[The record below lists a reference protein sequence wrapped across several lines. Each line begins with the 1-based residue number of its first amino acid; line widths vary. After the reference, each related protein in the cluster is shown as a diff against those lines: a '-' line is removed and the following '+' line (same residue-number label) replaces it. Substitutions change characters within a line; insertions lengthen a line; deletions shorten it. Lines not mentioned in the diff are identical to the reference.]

1 MILFKY
7 FLNTL
12 AISVSEL
19 EPVQK
24 NDGDDKQKAIWI
36 IALVAVII
44 ICIVVSQIKFNIS
57 GKIKAKKEENAKK
70 KVEKERNDELERLHE
85 IKRKNQRK

>member
-1 MILFKY
+1 MFKY

>member
-1 MILFKY
+1 MFKY

-24 NDGDDKQKAIWI
+24 NDGNDKQKAIWI

>member
-1 MILFKY
+1 MFKY

-24 NDGDDKQKAIWI
+24 NDGDEKQKAIWI

-44 ICIVVSQIKFNIS
+44 ICIVVSQIKFDIS

>member
-24 NDGDDKQKAIWI
+24 NDGDEKQKAIWI

-44 ICIVVSQIKFNIS
+44 ICIVVSQIKFDIS

>member
-1 MILFKY
+1 MFKY

-24 NDGDDKQKAIWI
+24 NDGDEKQKAIWI

-44 ICIVVSQIKFNIS
+44 ICIVVSQIKFDIS
-57 GKIKAKKEENAKK
+57 GKIKAKKEESAKK

>member
-1 MILFKY
+1 MFKY
-7 FLNTL
+7 FQNTL

-44 ICIVVSQIKFNIS
+44 ICIVVSQIKFDIS

>member
-1 MILFKY
+1 MILFNY

-19 EPVQK
+19 EPVQNN
-24 NDGDDKQKAIWI
+24 NDEKQKTIWI
-36 IALVAVII
+36 IALVAVVI
-44 ICIVVSQIKFNIS
+44 ICIVLSQIKFDIS

-70 KVEKERNDELERLHE
+70 KIERERNEELERLHE

>member
-1 MILFKY
+1 MFKY

-24 NDGDDKQKAIWI
+24 NDGDDKQKAIWL

>member
-1 MILFKY
+1 MFKY

-19 EPVQK
+19 DPVQTD
-24 NDGDDKQKAIWI
+24 NDEKQKLIWI
-36 IALVAVII
+36 IALAAVIV
-44 ICIVVSQIKFNIS
+44 ICIALSRTKFDL
-57 GKIKAKKEENAKK
+57 GKKITAKKDENARK
-70 KVEKERNDELERLHE
+70 KVEKKRDEELERLHE

>member
-1 MILFKY
+1 MFNY

-19 EPVQK
+19 EPVQNN
-24 NDGDDKQKAIWI
+24 NDEKQKSIWI
-36 IALVAVII
+36 IALVAVVI
-44 ICIVVSQIKFNIS
+44 ICIVLSQIKFDIS

-70 KVEKERNDELERLHE
+70 KIERERNEELERLHE

>member
-1 MILFKY
+1 MFNE

-19 EPVQK
+19 NPTQ
-24 NDGDDKQKAIWI
+24 NDGDEKQKAIWI
-36 IALVAVII
+36 VALIAVVLVCVIL
-44 ICIVVSQIKFNIS
+44 SQLKFDFS
-57 GKIKAKKEENAKK
+57 GKLKAKKDEQSKK
-70 KVEKERNDELERLHE
+70 KAEKKRDEELERLHK

>member
-1 MILFKY
+1 MFNY

-19 EPVQK
+19 EPVQSN
-24 NDGDDKQKAIWI
+24 NDEKQKAIWI
-36 IALVAVII
+36 IALVAVVI
-44 ICIVVSQIKFNIS
+44 ICIVLSQIKFDIS

-70 KVEKERNDELERLHE
+70 KIERERNEELERLHE

>member
-1 MILFKY
+1 MFKY

-44 ICIVVSQIKFNIS
+44 ICIVVSQIKYDIS

>member
-1 MILFKY
+1 MFKY

-19 EPVQK
+19 DPIQE
-24 NDGDDKQKAIWI
+24 NSGDDKQKAIWI
-36 IALVAVII
+36 IALVAVIV
-44 ICIVVSQIKFNIS
+44 ICIVLSQIKFDIR
-57 GKIKAKKEENAKK
+57 GKMKAKKEEKAKI
-70 KVEKERNDELERLHE
+70 KVEKQRDEELERLHE

>member
-1 MILFKY
+1 MFDC

-19 EPVQK
+19 DPVQTD
-24 NDGDDKQKAIWI
+24 NDEKQKVIWI
-36 IALVAVII
+36 IALAAVIV
-44 ICIVVSQIKFNIS
+44 ICIALSRIKLDL
-57 GKIKAKKEENAKK
+57 GKKIAAKKDENTRKK
-70 KVEKERNDELERLHE
+70 AEKKRDEELERLHE

>member
-1 MILFKY
+1 MFKY

-24 NDGDDKQKAIWI
+24 NDGEDKQKAIWI

-44 ICIVVSQIKFNIS
+44 ICIVVSQIKFDIS

>member
-1 MILFKY
+1 MFKY

-19 EPVQK
+19 EPVQN
-24 NDGDDKQKAIWI
+24 NDGDEKQKAIWI

-44 ICIVVSQIKFNIS
+44 ICIVVSQIKFDIS
-57 GKIKAKKEENAKK
+57 GKIKAKKEESAKK

>member
-1 MILFKY
+1 M
-7 FLNTL
+7 

-19 EPVQK
+19 DPIQ
-24 NDGDDKQKAIWI
+24 NDGGEKQKAVWI

-44 ICIVVSQIKFNIS
+44 ICVVLSQIKFDIS
-57 GKIKAKKEENAKK
+57 GKIKAKKAENAKK
-70 KVEKERNDELERLHE
+70 KIEKERNEELERLHE

>member
-1 MILFKY
+1 MFKY

-44 ICIVVSQIKFNIS
+44 ICIVVSQIKFDIS

-70 KVEKERNDELERLHE
+70 KVEKERDDELERLHE

>member
-1 MILFKY
+1 MFNY

-12 AISVSEL
+12 TISVSEL
-19 EPVQK
+19 EPVQ
-24 NDGDDKQKAIWI
+24 NNNAEKQKAIWI
-36 IALVAVII
+36 IALVAVVI
-44 ICIVVSQIKFNIS
+44 ICIVLSQIKFDIS

-70 KVEKERNDELERLHE
+70 KIERERNEELERLHE

>member
-1 MILFKY
+1 MFKY

-19 EPVQK
+19 DPIQ
-24 NDGDDKQKAIWI
+24 NDGGEKQKAVWI

-44 ICIVVSQIKFNIS
+44 ICVVLSQIKFDIS
-57 GKIKAKKEENAKK
+57 GKIKAKKAENAKK
-70 KVEKERNDELERLHE
+70 KIEKERNEELERLHE

>member
-1 MILFKY
+1 MFNY

-19 EPVQK
+19 EPVQNN
-24 NDGDDKQKAIWI
+24 NDVKQKAIWI
-36 IALVAVII
+36 IALVAVVI
-44 ICIVVSQIKFNIS
+44 ICIVLSQIKFDIS

-70 KVEKERNDELERLHE
+70 KIERERNEELERLHE

>member
-1 MILFKY
+1 MFKY

-44 ICIVVSQIKFNIS
+44 ICIVVSQIKFDIS
-57 GKIKAKKEENAKK
+57 EKIKAKKEENAKK

>member
-1 MILFKY
+1 LFKY

-19 EPVQK
+19 DPIQ
-24 NDGDDKQKAIWI
+24 NDGGEKQKAVWI
-36 IALVAVII
+36 IALVAIII
-44 ICIVVSQIKFNIS
+44 ICVVLSQIKFDIS
-57 GKIKAKKEENAKK
+57 GKIKAKKAENAKK
-70 KVEKERNDELERLHE
+70 KVEKERNEELERLHE

>member
-1 MILFKY
+1 MFKY

-19 EPVQK
+19 DPIQ
-24 NDGDDKQKAIWI
+24 NDGGEKQKAVWI
-36 IALVAVII
+36 IALVAIII
-44 ICIVVSQIKFNIS
+44 ICVVLSQIKFDIS
-57 GKIKAKKEENAKK
+57 GKIKAKKAENAKK
-70 KVEKERNDELERLHE
+70 KVEKERNEELERLHE

>member
-1 MILFKY
+1 MFLFKY

>member
-1 MILFKY
+1 LFKY

-44 ICIVVSQIKFNIS
+44 ICIVVSQIKFDIS

>member
-1 MILFKY
+1 MFKY

-19 EPVQK
+19 DPVQ
-24 NDGDDKQKAIWI
+24 NNSDEKQKAIWI
-36 IALVAVII
+36 VALVAVVI
-44 ICIVVSQIKFNIS
+44 ICVVLSQIKFDIS
-57 GKIKAKKEENAKK
+57 GKIKAKKEENTKK
-70 KVEKERNDELERLHE
+70 KLEKERDDELERLHE

>member
-1 MILFKY
+1 MFKY

-44 ICIVVSQIKFNIS
+44 ICIVVSQIKFDIS
-57 GKIKAKKEENAKK
+57 GKIKAKKEESAKK

>member
-1 MILFKY
+1 MFNY

-19 EPVQK
+19 EPVQNN
-24 NDGDDKQKAIWI
+24 NDEKQKVIWI
-36 IALVAVII
+36 IALVAVVI
-44 ICIVVSQIKFNIS
+44 ICIVLSQIKFDIS
-57 GKIKAKKEENAKK
+57 GKIKTKKEENAKK
-70 KVEKERNDELERLHE
+70 KIERERNEELERLHE

>member
-1 MILFKY
+1 MFKY
-7 FLNTL
+7 LLNTL

-19 EPVQK
+19 DPIQ
-24 NDGDDKQKAIWI
+24 NDGGEKQKAVWI

-44 ICIVVSQIKFNIS
+44 ICVVLSQIKFDIS
-57 GKIKAKKEENAKK
+57 GKIKAKKAENAKK
-70 KVEKERNDELERLHE
+70 KVEKERNEELERLHE

>member
-85 IKRKNQRK
+85 IKRKNKRK